1 VTAILFS
8 AGTPSQAAVAERI
21 AAGLDGPE
29 FTLRLVDID
38 RIGTP
43 GVDVGDAPTDVEIVA
58 AVGPGALDVA
68 RRIHP
73 GARIVFSQV
82 LAPTRRGDARGI
94 RGVAAMPPPALQFA
108 AWAEVDPGLERIGL
122 ITGAAF
128 AAAVPDAE
136 QAAAGIGAELVHRVS
151 TSDLETLYLFRRLA
165 PAIDGLWLAPDSEIL
180 SPVVIDAVLKL
191 AAELKIGVL
200 VFSESL
206 LDRGGLISVGAPA
219 EHVAETVV
227 DAIRRIRSGRADT
240 LPAEIPLQKAAVRVN
255 ARVAAALGLLVVTPT
270 EWVTSESP

>member
-8 AGTPSQAAVAERI
+8 GSTPSQAAVAERI

-29 FTLRLVDID
+29 FTLRLFDID
-38 RIGTP
+38 LTGTP
-43 GVDVGDAPTDVEIVA
+43 GVDVGAAPTDVELVA

-68 RRIHP
+68 RRIYP

-82 LAPTRRGDARGI
+82 LAPALRSDARSI
-94 RGVAAMPPPALQFA
+94 RGVAAMPPPAVQ
-108 AWAEVDPGLERIGL
+108 
-122 ITGAAF
+122 F

-136 QAAAGIGAELVHRVS
+136 RAAAGIGAELVHRVS

-180 SPVVIDAVLKL
+180 SPVVIDAVLEL

-227 DAIRRIRSGRADT
+227 DAIGRIRSGRADT
-240 LPAEIPLQKAAVRVN
+240 LPVEIPLQKAAVRVN
-255 ARVAAALGLLVVTPT
+255 AGVAAALGLPVVTPT